1 MYCLDCGTKIND
13 DELQCSNCGS
23 SVADMKERIAQAEE
37 MVAYTD
43 AVDPL
48 ATSKLPLV
56 SDRTYI
62 DKDGNP
68 LDPSKKVDVADL
80 TSDPNDLRAIP
91 EIGEKDPY
99 ITKPMQRIVSDSG
112 KVVAD
117 VDREAKSYRQDPPP
131 IKMRTRVIGII
142 VCLFV
147 AFSFMYVNGS
157 TWLRIFG
164 IEIPFISE
172 TYHSDET
179 AEGQAGSSEST
190 QETED
195 AAALARRSFIN
206 TLGSSYVDLGAWR
219 IQIDSEVEGLE
230 GYYGVVNRETRSTY
244 ADSCSAL
251 ATSIADS
258 QQVLADSWVQTGLS
272 EDDPLYAEYQKVDEL
287 YGYLLTRVGVLY
299 QCWEVSLTYDD
310 PRGHDSEI
318 LAPLTIDLKGGSS
331 VSEKSFDAAYDQAKP
346 TIAE

>member
-1 MYCLDCGTKIND
+1 MYCLDCGTKVND

-23 SVADMKERIAQAEE
+23 SVAEMKERIAQAEE

-43 AVDPL
+43 AVDPST
-48 ATSKLPLV
+48 TSKLPLV
-56 SDRTYI
+56 SDRTYV

-68 LDPSKKVDVADL
+68 LDPSEEVDVADL
-80 TSDPNDLRAIP
+80 TSDPEDLRAIP

-117 VDREAKSYRQDPPP
+117 VDREAKEYRQDLPP

-172 TYHSDET
+172 TYHGDEAT
-179 AEGQAGSSEST
+179 DDQTESNGSAQEGT
-190 QETED
+190 D
-195 AAALARRSFIN
+195 AAALARQSFID

-219 IQIDSEVEGLE
+219 TQIDDEVDGLE
-230 GYYGVVNRETRSTY
+230 GYYGVVNRETRTTY

-258 QQVLADSWVQTGLS
+258 QQALADSWAQTGLS
-272 EDDPLYAEYQKVDEL
+272 EDDSLYAEYQKVDEL

-318 LAPLTIDLKGGSS
+318 LAPLKIDLKGGSS
-331 VSEKSFDAAYDQAKP
+331 VSERSFDAAYDQAKP